1 MNNFFKFYQ
10 FDNTLN
16 ICYNRQCA
24 LKKRDKK
31 QYRRIFVKN
40 ILKRILVFSIV
51 LLLSISN
58 ANGIEIRSIMTTHK
72 LNKKMEIYEVRSKDE
87 IIISDSIV
95 NFYETDSNKEEI
107 LKYIEEQRRLEKERL
122 EKINLRNNLV
132 NFAKQFVGNPY
143 VMGGTSLTHGAD
155 CSGFVQTV
163 FASFGIYVPRSTGGQ
178 AISGIAVS
186 IENIEPGDI
195 ISYGYNGVIS
205 HSAIY
210 IGNEMVIHAS
220 TPELGIRIDTMHMME
235 LLGIRRVI

>member
-1 MNNFFKFYQ
+1 M
-10 FDNTLN
+10 
-16 ICYNRQCA
+16 
-24 LKKRDKK
+24 
-31 QYRRIFVKN
+31 KN

-58 ANGIEIRSIMTTHK
+58 ANGIEVVNAMTTHK
-72 LNKKMEIYEVRSKDE
+72 SNIKMEIYEIKNKNEMIVSDN
-87 IIISDSIV
+87 IIE
-95 NFYETDSNKEEI
+95 FYETDPNKEEV
-107 LKYIEEQRRLEKERL
+107 LKYIEEQKRLQKERL
-122 EKINLRNNLV
+122 EKLNLKTNLV

-143 VMGGTSLTHGAD
+143 VMGGTSLTNGAD

-163 FASFGIYVPRSTGGQ
+163 FASFGIYVPRTTEGQ
-178 AISGIAVS
+178 AVSGVGVS

-195 ISYGYNGVIS
+195 ISYGYNGIIS

>member
-1 MNNFFKFYQ
+1 MENFFQ
-10 FDNTLN
+10 FDKVSY

-24 LKKRDKK
+24 LKNRLKK
-31 QYRRIFVKN
+31 KYRRIFVKEV
-40 ILKRILVFSIV
+40 LKRILIFSIV

-72 LNKKMEIYEVRSKDE
+72 SNLKMEIYEIKNKEEV
-87 IIISDSIV
+87 IISDSIIEL
-95 NFYETDSNKEEI
+95 YETDPNKEEI
-107 LKYIEEQRRLEKERL
+107 LKYIEEKERLEKERL
-122 EKINLRNNLV
+122 EKLYLKTNLV

-163 FASFGIYVPRSTGGQ
+163 FASFGIYVPRTTEGQ
-178 AISGIAVS
+178 AVSGVAVS
-186 IENIEPGDI
+186 IDNIEPGDI
-195 ISYGYNGVIS
+195 ISYGYNGIIS

-210 IGNEMVIHAS
+210 IGNEMVVHAS